1 MKRIIKYRILPAI
14 ILFFVV
20 AFTQSLNAQ
29 QITGTFIMSSVGGI
43 QNVSNNSMAINFN
56 SSATCLNVQTG
67 AAVLTGDRGT
77 GNFAINC
84 EVNVVFNSLGIKL
97 YPNPVGAN
105 TKVKFMK
112 APPLNDQFSITI
124 WNAEGLQV
132 GSVKATGFE
141 IFQGKQIDFGSLSV
155 GSYVIQIESEK
166 YIDAIKFIKAN

>member
-1 MKRIIKYRILPAI
+1 MKRIIKYIKLPVNIL
-14 ILFFVV
+14 LFLV
-20 AFTQSLNAQ
+20 AFPQSLKAQ

-43 QNVSNNSMAINFN
+43 QNTSNNSMAVTFN
-56 SSATCLNVQTG
+56 SSATCLNVQNG
-67 AAVLTGDRGT
+67 SAVLTGDRGT

-84 EVNVVFNSLGIKL
+84 EVNAVFNSLGIKL

-124 WNAEGLQV
+124 WNAEGQQV
-132 GSVKATGFE
+132 GTAKATGLE
-141 IFQGKQIDFGSLSV
+141 IFQGKQIDLGSLSV

-166 YIDAIKFIKAN
+166 FIEALKFIKAN